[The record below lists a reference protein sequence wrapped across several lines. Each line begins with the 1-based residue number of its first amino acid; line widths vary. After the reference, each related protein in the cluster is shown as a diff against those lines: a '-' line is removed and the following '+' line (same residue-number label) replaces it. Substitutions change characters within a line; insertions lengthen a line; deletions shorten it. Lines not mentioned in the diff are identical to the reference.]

1 MKQFYTY
8 LRDFLKEDF
17 HLGYYFVTAIFIAVA
32 ITINYSIDLED
43 GILDNLPTTTLRYL
57 AFLALYF
64 FAYLITIL
72 FNKLF
77 YPDNSFLRDRKL
89 WLMIIVGFSIVSFD
103 TALYTYKFF
112 YFLPSQLSYFIPK
125 VFNNLFT
132 IISYIL
138 PLWLFYKLFDKYL
151 GSFYGLTS
159 RGFDFKPYFQLFM
172 IVIPIVA
179 IASFHENLN
188 TYYPVYK
195 SNGAA
200 EFWNISE
207 SVTLAG
213 YELAYGWS
221 FVSVELL
228 FRGFLVIGLVN
239 IMGRHAILPMVV
251 CYCFIHFGKPI
262 GECISSVFGGYILG
276 IIAYYSRSIFGGIFI
291 HIGLAWLMEITASLN
306 SYLNIP

>member
-1 MKQFYTY
+1 
-8 LRDFLKEDF
+8 
-17 HLGYYFVTAIFIAVA
+17 
-32 ITINYSIDLED
+32 
-43 GILDNLPTTTLRYL
+43 
-57 AFLALYF
+57 
-64 FAYLITIL
+64 
-72 FNKLF
+72 
-77 YPDNSFLRDRKL
+77 
-89 WLMIIVGFSIVSFD
+89 
-103 TALYTYKFF
+103 
-112 YFLPSQLSYFIPK
+112 
-125 VFNNLFT
+125 
-132 IISYIL
+132 
-138 PLWLFYKLFDKYL
+138 
-151 GSFYGLTS
+151 
-159 RGFDFKPYFQLFM
+159 M
-172 IVIPIVA
+172 IVVPIVV
-179 IASFHENLN
+179 IASFHENFN

-200 EFWNISE
+200 EYWNISE

-276 IIAYYSRSIFGGIFI
+276 VIAYYSRSIFGGIFI

-306 SYLNIP
+306 SHLNIP